1 MYVKPSRKLTTHN
14 LKGIC
19 QSEHTCN
26 FQFPI
31 CFLAFAVKS
40 TQATFLYWREG
51 RKAGRRQLSEHENHI
66 ERPQRERER
75 ETESGEPLR
84 IGEKSGENHWN
95 FGVISVMLPRKC
107 CCLSTCRA
115 TFAKCASNCSSATWQ
130 QLTDFR
136 YRLLAVAAMC
146 MCVWFGKSLSCK
158 WDSGLH
164 VRAYKSLP

>member
-1 MYVKPSRKLTTHN
+1 MYVKPSRKLTAHN

-66 ERPQRERER
+66 ERRQRERER
-75 ETESGEPLR
+75 MGSHWESTRRAAKIIE
-84 IGEKSGENHWN
+84 
-95 FGVISVMLPRKC
+95 ISV
-107 CCLSTCRA
+107 
-115 TFAKCASNCSSATWQ
+115 
-130 QLTDFR
+130 
-136 YRLLAVAAMC
+136 
-146 MCVWFGKSLSCK
+146 
-158 WDSGLH
+158 
-164 VRAYKSLP
+164 